1 MSIIVVEALYAYVPY
16 VKTHLFFVFPHS
28 PWRIW
33 RTPCSAPCGPCSSPG
48 PPSSCRCRPSGPSPT
63 PGRAGD
69 VRRRWPRGS
78 AAVSSPARA
87 GSPRRSCRWGC
98 CSAPPSDCSP
108 ANEGVTIEFKIQ
120 RCLCIKIMRMNHVY
134 VLHKY
139 IVWGA
144 TTRFLPATLVPLGIE
159 WVEDSD
165 NCSCCRRPHSA
176 ATREI
181 SSDDR

>member
-1 MSIIVVEALYAYVPY
+1 MRMLCTLC
-16 VKTHLFFVFPHS
+16 KTHSFFVFPHS
-28 PWRIW
+28 PWRIL

-78 AAVSSPARA
+78 AAGSSPARA

-108 ANEGVTIEFKIQ
+108 ANEGVTTEFKIHH
-120 RCLCIKIMRMNHVY
+120 CLCTKIMQRRDAY
-134 VLHKY
+134 RQRWSP
-139 IVWGA
+139 WGSNGLRTPIIA
-144 TTRFLPATLVPLGIE
+144 RVVDVHILLQRGRFRVMIGKRNI
-159 WVEDSD
+159 
-165 NCSCCRRPHSA
+165 
-176 ATREI
+176 
-181 SSDDR
+181 

>member
-1 MSIIVVEALYAYVPY
+1 M
-16 VKTHLFFVFPHS
+16 FPHS

-108 ANEGVTIEFKIQ
+108 ANEGVTIEFKIHHCQDNANESCLRSTLCGVQPRDAYRQ
-120 RCLCIKIMRMNHVY
+120 RWSP
-134 VLHKY
+134 
-139 IVWGA
+139 WGSNRLRTPIIA
-144 TTRFLPATLVPLGIE
+144 RVVDVHIL
-159 WVEDSD
+159 
-165 NCSCCRRPHSA
+165 RQ
-176 ATREI
+176 RE
-181 SSDDR
+181 SL